1 MNTFIIACNTIKP
14 ELLHAR
20 EAVGCDYPIIWS
32 GAGLH
37 DTPKIMRKVLE
48 NCVKKAEERGA
59 ERILFAMGFCGGSL
73 EGITSAQAEIIL
85 PKVDDCITLLLGSKE
100 KRQELQSTGHIYYI
114 TKGWMA
120 NKGVLYNQ
128 FLDIMNR
135 YGEEQ
140 GAEIFQMLAG
150 RYTYYGILDTHCYD
164 MTEVVEKTKGMAEE
178 MGMECFV
185 ADASD
190 SYLRELL
197 SGNYDSSRFI
207 RLAPGE
213 AATWTMVNH

>member
-1 MNTFIIACNTIKP
+1 MKTVIIACNTIKP
-14 ELLHAR
+14 ELLHAK

-37 DTPKIMRKVLE
+37 DTPKLMKQVLFK
-48 NCVKKAEERGA
+48 CIAKAEEQGA
-59 ERILFAMGFCGGSL
+59 ERILFSMGFCGGSL
-73 EGITSAQAEIIL
+73 DGIVSNTAEIIL

-114 TKGWMA
+114 TKGWMT

-128 FLDIMNR
+128 YLDIMKR

-140 GAEIFQMLAG
+140 GSEIFEMLAG
-150 RYTYYGILDTHCYD
+150 RYHYYGILDTHCYD
-164 MTEVVEKTKGMAEE
+164 MEEVVAKTTDIAKEL
-178 MGMECFV
+178 GMECFV

-190 SYLRELL
+190 EYLRKLL
-197 SGNYDSSRFI
+197 TGPYDNSRFV
-207 RLAPGE
+207 RVAPGE
-213 AATWTMVNH
+213 AIEWSMINK

>member
-1 MNTFIIACNTIKP
+1 MKTVIIACNTIKP
-14 ELLHAR
+14 ELLHAK

-37 DTPKIMRKVLE
+37 DTPKIMKTVLE
-48 NCVKKAEERGA
+48 RCIAKAEAQGA
-59 ERILFAMGFCGGSL
+59 EKILFAMGYCGGSL
-73 EGITSAQAEIIL
+73 EGLSSKAEIIL

-100 KRQELQSTGHIYYI
+100 KRQELQSSGHIYYI
-114 TKGWMA
+114 TKGWMT

-128 FLDIMNR
+128 YLDIMNR

-140 GAEIFQMLAG
+140 GSQIFAMLAG
-150 RYTYYGILDTHCYD
+150 SYHYYGILDTHCYD
-164 MTEVVEKTKGMAEE
+164 MTEVIDKTKNMAEE

-190 SYLRELL
+190 SYLRDLL
-197 SGNYDSSRFI
+197 SGNFDNSRFI
-207 RLAPGE
+207 KLEPGQSV
-213 AATWTMVNH
+213 TWSMISH